1 MSRRWHR
8 WIPSGAVAAIIAGTV
23 VVTSQAGA
31 VDLPDRTPE
40 DVLAMVGQHSV
51 EAFSGTF
58 EKSTD
63 LGLPEL
69 PAAVAD
75 GAGFGWHEGDR
86 AGGPGLDGDAGL
98 AVPEDAPDSEVA
110 AEVLELLTGD
120 HTGRVYVGGPQ
131 QARFQL
137 VDGMAEQNLVVSGRD
152 VWHYDST
159 TNAATHLTLPDPA
172 ELPDH
177 PRSEHPERPD
187 LPTPEELA
195 AAVVDALEP
204 STEISVG
211 QQARVAGRDAYTLTL
226 TPRAAES
233 LVDAVRIAVDGET
246 GFPLG
251 VTVLARG
258 PEEPALRLEYTEI
271 DFSAPDA
278 SLFDFTPPDEATVE
292 ELETPELTDLP
303 REPAGDGDPD
313 VTRPGHP
320 GHSALDRDGLAA
332 ALPEVLGEGWGTVVV
347 LDTGTGADALAAE
360 PLLAELAQPVEG
372 GRLLSTALLSV
383 LVTNDGRVLAG
394 AVTPEHLQALA
405 DS

>member
-1 MSRRWHR
+1 MSRHWHR

-31 VDLPDRTPE
+31 VDLPERTPE

-51 EAFSGTF
+51 TAFSGSF

-63 LGLPEL
+63 LGLPQL
-69 PAAVAD
+69 PSAMAD
-75 GAGFGWHEGDR
+75 GASFGWH
-86 AGGPGLDGDAGL
+86 GGEPSGEPGDAEL
-98 AVPEDAPDSEVA
+98 AVPGDAPGMGQA
-110 AEVLELLTGD
+110 AEALELLTGD

-152 VWHYDST
+152 VWHYDSA
-159 TNAATHLTLPDPA
+159 TNAATHVTLPDPA

-177 PRSEHPERPD
+177 PGSEHPGRRD

-195 AAVVDALEP
+195 AAVVGALEP
-204 STEISVG
+204 SAELSVG

-258 PEEPALRLEYTEI
+258 QEEPALRLEYTEI

-278 SLFDFTPPDEATVE
+278 SLFDFTPPNEATVE
-292 ELETPELTDLP
+292 ELETPDLTGLP
-303 REPAGDGDPD
+303 RDLAGHGHPD
-313 VTRPGHP
+313 VTRPSHP
-320 GHSALDRDGLAA
+320 DHSALDRDDLAA
-332 ALPEVLGEGWGTVVV
+332 ALPKVLGDGWSTVVV
-347 LDTGTGADALAAE
+347 LDSGTGAAALAAE
-360 PLLAELAQPVEG
+360 PLLAELTQPVDG

-383 LVTNDGRVLAG
+383 LVTDDGRVLAG

-405 DS
+405 NS